1 MPNMLQ
7 YRSGSVIYFRGDAAD
22 KIYIVQKGSVRVTYQ
37 NIETGSDEHDILQA
51 GECFGVKSALGR
63 YNREE
68 NAVTVQDSVIMSM
81 SVGEF
86 EQFAMANTR
95 IVMKILKVFSN
106 QLRRIHRQVTSLMA
120 NEELP
125 GPEAG
130 LFRVGAYYLKNK
142 RYAQARYVFSR
153 YLTYYPEGVKSGEA
167 AKGLEAAETALA
179 ESDQQVSVLPSSG
192 TGYIVGAKGSF
203 ALGTAGFTSLPGGS
217 QDGAEKKPAG
227 SGASVGSGASLGSEA
242 SGADVPP
249 QTEAAGNYAD
259 AADLLTKGMYPQAY
273 LALRKIV
280 EAGTDQEYA
289 VKSVFDIGRCLFY
302 MEKYNN
308 CIQHFTQVI
317 TKYSRH
323 PELGNALFFMGQSYE
338 KTGRKDQAAAFYKK
352 ILSIAAGEENGIYL
366 KAKQALKDL
375 EV

>member
-1 MPNMLQ
+1 MLQ

-68 NAVTVQDSVIMSM
+68 NAVTVQNSVIMSM

-106 QLRRIHRQVTSLMA
+106 QLRRIHRQVTSLMV

-153 YLTYYPEGVKSGEA
+153 YLTYYPEGVKSEEA

-179 ESDQQVSVLPSSG
+179 QSDQQVSVLPSSG

-203 ALGTAGFTSLPGGS
+203 AVGTADFTSLSGGS
-217 QDGAEKKPAG
+217 QSGAEKNPAG
-227 SGASVGSGASLGSEA
+227 TG
-242 SGADVPP
+242 
-249 QTEAAGNYAD
+249 EAAGNYAY

-289 VKSVFDIGRCLFY
+289 VKSVFDIGRCLFH

-317 TKYSRH
+317 TKYSKH

-352 ILSIAAGEENGIYL
+352 ILSIAAGEENEIYL

-375 EV
+375 GV